1 MLWIIFP
8 MKYSQDNCV
17 DVLWTEIFKAMV
29 NTVHDKILLETK
41 K

>member
-1 MLWIIFP
+1 

-17 DVLWTEIFKAMV
+17 EVLWTLNQIFKAMV